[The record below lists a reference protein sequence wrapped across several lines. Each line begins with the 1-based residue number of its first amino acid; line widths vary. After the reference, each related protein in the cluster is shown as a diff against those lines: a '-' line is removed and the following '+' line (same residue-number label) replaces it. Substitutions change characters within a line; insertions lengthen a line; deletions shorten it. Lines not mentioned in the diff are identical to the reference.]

1 MSGASLVFLV
11 FLAAMTFVVGQ
22 LCLFAFDISTARKR
36 VRRRVD
42 LLPLGR
48 RASDQ
53 MSGRRSTLSPDGRSV
68 GRRSTDRVS
77 GRRRNP
83 FAVPSRLATAALQ
96 GDALEFAR
104 RLEPMHISP
113 NLAPQLFVALRLS
126 AGAVFAAALV
136 LLDYRYA
143 GLSAL
148 PTLAGLGLLGVGLG
162 WYLPHVAMGRSALNR
177 RRSIAHGLPD
187 AIELLVIAVEAGL
200 SLEDGMNRIVVEL
213 RGPQPAMVD
222 ELALTSADMKILPSR
237 DDALHKLAERVNLPS
252 VRSVVITLSQTLR
265 YGTPLAQALRIIAA
279 ELRNDALVKLEEQA
293 NRMPVL
299 LTIPMILFILPSLFL
314 VIGGPAF
321 VKVLDVLSG
330 MR

>member
-113 NLAPQLFVALRLS
+113 NLAPQLFV
-126 AGAVFAAALV
+126 AAALV